1 MKVLMVC
8 SGGFSSTIIVN
19 AIKKEADKQGL
30 DIEITACGTPDFAE
44 VIEQFNP
51 KVAIVAPQVKHRFA
65 HFKEEADK
73 HNIPVEQIPLNAYTP
88 LGAPKIINELI
99 KKYMD

>member
-8 SGGFSSTIIVN
+8 SGGFSSTIVVN

-30 DIEITACGTPDFAE
+30 PIEIIAC
-44 VIEQFNP
+44 
-51 KVAIVAPQVKHRFA
+51 
-65 HFKEEADK
+65 DK
-73 HNIPVEQIPLNAYTP
+73 INLPVEQIPLNAYTP
-88 LGAPKIINELI
+88 LGAPKIINEII